1 MKEIFLIL
9 FMFVFLA
16 CSKDVETVV
25 KKKEIK
31 EYASYCLV
39 YAFNPNLTGSHQTEI
54 ANLREGGFIMRYEV
68 TEESVYHSLFEK
80 KVKFFFLKKRMIS
93 MITDFWLIAT
103 PKMMH
108 IWAL

>member
-1 MKEIFLIL
+1 MNKIFLIL
-9 FMFVFLA
+9 FAVVVLG
-16 CSKDVETVV
+16 CSKDIKTVAE
-25 KKKEIK
+25 KNEIK

-39 YAFNPNLTGSHQTEI
+39 YAFNPNLTGFHQTEI
-54 ANLREGGFIMRYEV
+54 ANLREGCFIMKYEV

-103 PKMMH
+103 PKMMFT
-108 IWAL
+108 